1 MFASVSTLKLFL
13 TTKKKYIYII
23 CDVVKRLIS
32 SVSLLNHGQ
41 INGSC
46 VNSPEG
52 SLEWPSPP
60 PPPSSFLSQLRMPMI
75 DSCKNSLGWPSHFL
89 RCLLSASFFSIRG
102 CLLAFSVL
110 LFSLGGMSCYLFVG
124 VPLLA
129 LVHNI

>member
-13 TTKKKYIYII
+13 TTKIYLKKFLL
-23 CDVVKRLIS
+23 CDVVKRLIF

-46 VNSPEG
+46 VNSPKE

-75 DSCKNSLGWPSHFL
+75 DSCKI
-89 RCLLSASFFSIRG
+89 LLADPLISSAVSFQPFFSVRG
-102 CLLAFSVL
+102 CLLAFYVL
-110 LFSLGGMSCYLFVG
+110 VFSRGYVMLSFHGSPSAGLG
-124 VPLLA
+124 A
-129 LVHNI
+129 